1 MKIVHIADTH
11 LGFRQLHRVNDAGRN
26 VREQDVYDA
35 FERAIELITELRPA
49 AVVHAGDLFDSFHPS
64 TAAINVALDGFARL
78 HEAGIPVVVI
88 AGNHSTPRVV
98 GAEHVFELLRRFGSV
113 RVVHQGSQVIDL
125 GELAVHG
132 VAHNNDARAMGETIR
147 AARPSAEHRFN
158 VLLAH
163 TGLDRIKAL
172 VGSESGSVSLPG
184 SVLSEALA
192 FDYVGLG
199 HYHAFGGAGQ
209 NAAWAGSLER
219 LSWAD
224 EAEKG
229 VVEVD
234 LAAGYMSE
242 NFLRLHPI
250 AGRSQIRLD
259 TINAATLGD
268 GDVTAEIIAR
278 AEGHGLD
285 GAMVGLRIIN
295 VTAAQWSGIDRN
307 RIDDA
312 FGACLHFEYAPEL
325 VGGPDMT
332 GAPPALR
339 EFLLGWPGVR
349 DKRLDTDEFI
359 ARAENCLAQA
369 DEELAAR

>member
-1 MKIVHIADTH
+1 MRIVHIADTH

-35 FERAIELITELRPA
+35 FERAIELIVELRPA
-49 AVVHAGDLFDSFHPS
+49 AVVHAGDLFDSYHPS
-64 TAAINVALDGFARL
+64 TAAINVALDGFQRL
-78 HEAGIPVVVI
+78 REAGIPVVVI

-98 GAEHVFELLRRFGSV
+98 AAEHIFELLRRFGSV
-113 RVVHQGSQVIDL
+113 HVVHGGSQVIDL

-132 VAHNNDARAMGETIR
+132 VAHNNDAKAMGETIR

-158 VLLAH
+158 VLVAH

-172 VGSESGSVSLPG
+172 VGSESGSVILPG
-184 SVLSEALA
+184 SVLAEALA
-192 FDYVGLG
+192 FDYVALG
-199 HYHAFGGAGQ
+199 HYHTFHGAGQ
-209 NAAWAGSLER
+209 NGAWAGSLER

-224 EAEKG
+224 DAEKG

-234 LAAGYMSE
+234 LAADCMSAD
-242 NFLRLHPI
+242 FLTLHPI
-250 AGRSQIRLD
+250 AWRPQIRLD

-268 GDVTAEIIAR
+268 GDLTAEIIAR
-278 AEGHGLD
+278 ADGHELD
-285 GAMVGLRIIN
+285 GAMVALRIIN
-295 VTAAQWSGIDRN
+295 VTAAQWSAIDRN

-312 FGACLHFEYAPEL
+312 FRACLHFEYAPDL

-339 EFLLGWPGVR
+339 EFLLDWPGLR
-349 DKRLDTDEFI
+349 DKRLNSDDFI
-359 ARAENCLAQA
+359 ARAESCLAQA